1 MSRPFS
7 LLPSPPLSDTT
18 TRFAPAPTGHLHL
31 GHVANAIY
39 VWGMARAAGGKVL
52 LRLEDHDRQRCR
64 PEYEAALLEDL
75 EWLGFTPDQPSCP
88 ELRQGPSSFRQSDN
102 RAAYES
108 ALEVLRARH
117 VVYPCECSRRDE
129 ADRANSAVST
139 GRSEEGETAGEV
151 PYSGRCRDRGLTP
164 GPGQGLRVVIEPGE
178 EIFTDLL
185 LGEQRQDPSRQCGDL
200 LLRDRLGNWTYQF
213 AVAVDDLRHGVTT
226 VIRGEDLLASTGRQI
241 RLARMLGREQSSVFA
256 HHPLILKPS
265 GEKLSKANRDTAVR
279 ELRASGLT
287 AAEVIGRAALAVGL
301 IREFRAVRAGD
312 VSVLFDSS

>member
-1 MSRPFS
+1 
-7 LLPSPPLSDTT
+7 
-18 TRFAPAPTGHLHL
+18 L

-39 VWGMARAAGGKVL
+39 VWGMARAAGGRVL

-75 EWLGFTPDQPSCP
+75 EWLGFTADQPSFT

-102 RAAYES
+102 QAAYQS
-108 ALEVLRARH
+108 ALDLLRARYQ
-117 VVYPCECSRRDE
+117 VYACECSRRDE
-129 ADRANSAVST
+129 ADRASRADKADRT
-139 GRSEEGETAGEV
+139 ARSEEGETAGEV
-151 PYSGRCRDRGLTP
+151 PYSGRCRDRGLAP
-164 GPGQGLRVVIEPGE
+164 GPGRGPRVVIEPGE
-178 EIFTDLL
+178 ETFTDLL
-185 LGEQRQDPSRQCGDL
+185 LGEQRQDPSRQCSDL

-241 RLARMLGREQSSVFA
+241 RLARILGREEPPVFA

-265 GEKLSKANRDTAVR
+265 GDKLSKANRDTAVR

-287 AAEVIGRAALAVGL
+287 APAVIGRAALAVGL
-301 IREFRAVRAGD
+301 IREFRQVRAGE
-312 VSVLFDSS
+312 VEELFASWQRDSSLRSE